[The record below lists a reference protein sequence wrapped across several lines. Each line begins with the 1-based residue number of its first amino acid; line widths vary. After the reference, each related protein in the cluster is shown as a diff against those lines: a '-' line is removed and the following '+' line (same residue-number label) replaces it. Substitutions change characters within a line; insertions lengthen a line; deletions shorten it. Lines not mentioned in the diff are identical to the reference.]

1 MNGDVSSTI
10 LDGAQPTRPDLPR
23 PSPSDSLTV
32 DFAR

>member
-10 LDGAQPTRPDLPR
+10 LDGAQPTRPR

-32 DFAR
+32 DFDR